1 MSSIIELPTTECT
14 SMVELLRMRALE
26 QPHNLAYTFLA
37 DGEVEAASFTY
48 GSLDRQARALAALF
62 QKLNA
67 GGERALMLY
76 APGVDSVA
84 AFLGCLYAG
93 VIAAPMVP
101 PNPGRAGRTMPRLQA
116 VVKDA
121 GARFMLTTSSLFA
134 EIEDAVEQFPDL
146 KGMEWIAT
154 DEVDAALADDWR
166 PPAIDPAAVAYLQYT
181 SGSTSVP
188 KGVMMT
194 HANLMHICAYDAH
207 LLDYRNEQGAS
218 VCWMPYFHDYGLVDG
233 LMFPLYNGI
242 PSYLMSPLAFV
253 QQPIRWLQAISR
265 YRASNSAAPNF
276 AYDLCVRK
284 TTPEQRATLD
294 LSCWRSTS
302 NAAEPI
308 HKKTMER
315 FVEAFAP
322 CGFSWDAFYPGYGL
336 AEATLIISARRRPVF
351 YPLKADAL
359 EQKRVV
365 EAAPDDAGVRTL
377 VGCGLVAEDMCA
389 TRVVIADPQTLETC
403 APDRIGEIW
412 ISGELVAQGY
422 WQRPEETART
432 FQAYLADTGEGPFLR
447 TGDLGFIKDGEV
459 VMTGRLKDLIIIE
472 GRNHY
477 PQDIEKTTE
486 ESYPALRPGCS
497 AAFSISPDGE
507 ERLVVVVEVNRG
519 YYPAPAGDEARPDGA
534 TPAGQP
540 LDPKRVRKLIR
551 QAVAEE
557 HDIHVHEVVLL
568 SIGTIHKT
576 SSGKIQRNDC
586 RNGYLSGTLDVWPGQ
601 DIGTPSAG

>member
-1 MSSIIELPTTECT
+1 MSSIIEFPITECT
-14 SMVELLRMRALE
+14 SMVELLRMRASE

-37 DGEVEAASFTY
+37 DGEVEAASYTY
-48 GSLDRQARALAALF
+48 GTLDRQARAIAALL
-62 QKLNA
+62 QKLN
-67 GGERALMLY
+67 GEGERALMLY
-76 APGVDSVA
+76 EPGVETVA

-101 PNPGRAGRTMPRLQA
+101 PNPGRAVRNMPRLAA

-121 GARFMLTTSSLFA
+121 GARFMLTTSPVFA
-134 EIEDAVEQFPDL
+134 EIEDAVAQFPEL
-146 KGMEWIAT
+146 SRMEWIAT
-154 DEVDAALADDWR
+154 DEVDADLADLWH
-166 PPAIDPAAVAYLQYT
+166 PPAIDPEAVAYLQYT

-194 HANLMHICAYDAH
+194 HANLMHICAYDGR

-322 CGFSWDAFYPGYGL
+322 CGFTWDAFYPGYGL
-336 AEATLIISARRRPVF
+336 AEATLIISARQRPVF
-351 YPLKADAL
+351 YPLKAEAL

-365 EAAPDDAGVRTL
+365 DAAPDDTGARTL
-377 VGCGLVAEDMCA
+377 VGCGLVATDLCE

-412 ISGELVAQGY
+412 ISGKLVANGY

-447 TGDLGFIKDGEV
+447 TGDLGFVRDGEV

-477 PQDIEKTTE
+477 PQDIERTIE
-486 ESYPALRPGCS
+486 ESCPALRPGCS
-497 AAFSISPDGE
+497 AAFSVSPDGE

-519 YYPAPAGDEARPDGA
+519 YHPAPAGDEAPA
-534 TPAGQP
+534 TGTMPGQA
-540 LDPKRVRKLIR
+540 LDPKRVRKIIR

-557 HDIHVHEVVLL
+557 HDIHVHDVVLL
-568 SIGTIHKT
+568 TIGTICKT

-586 RNGYLSGTLDVWPGQ
+586 RNAYLHGTLDIWPGRAFEM
-601 DIGTPSAG
+601 PSAR